1 MIALDQQDLQRIDEE
16 FWADSQIWQPLAGG
30 AKSITAA
37 DFSGV
42 KTVRVNKMSGFV
54 DAEQYKRNGDN
65 AHHNI
70 NVEKE
75 SFELTH
81 EDWIGYD
88 LEQLD
93 MSENGA
99 YQVANAIR
107 LHNQR
112 ITVPHRD
119 KFAAQTL
126 YDTAK
131 NGGKLVTDTID
142 KKNALDAYDD
152 LEEYMTDNEIP
163 GGYVIFASAGYYRA
177 LKNADGVNKSFS
189 REGESAMKRDL
200 LKEHGFSE
208 EQINFV
214 MAENGKDVNSLK
226 EQINNLTGERDGL
239 QKQIDDR
246 DKQLNTLKKS
256 AKDNEELQSQI
267 KQLQDENKT
276 AKQNYQDQLAKQNKS
291 FKIEGALRDAKAKNI
306 KTVLPLIDTEKVSVN
321 DDGTLNG
328 LSEQLDNIKQD
339 NGFLFGEE
347 NKTPRVEIKNG
358 FQDGNNKNTSDT
370 IVSHIA
376 ERFANSNE

>member
-16 FWADSQIWQPLAGG
+16 FWADSQIWQPLTGG

-88 LEQLD
+88 LDQLD

-99 YQVANAIR
+99 YQVANVVR

-112 ITVPHRD
+112 ITIPHRD

-152 LEEYMTDNEIP
+152 LEEYMTNNEIP

-189 REGESAMKRDL
+189 VNT
-200 LKEHGFSE
+200 
-208 EQINFV
+208 QQV
-214 MAENGKDVNSLK
+214 NGIDRRVGQL
-226 EQINNLTGERDGL
+226 DGGTPII
-239 QKQIDDR
+239 QV
-246 DKQLNTLKKS
+246 
-256 AKDNEELQSQI
+256 
-267 KQLQDENKT
+267 
-276 AKQNYQDQLAKQNKS
+276 
-291 FKIEGALRDAKAKNI
+291 AKARIQGLNI
-306 KTVLPLIDTEKVSVN
+306 ADNVNFMAVPLYAVAPIVKYNTVDVLPPNTDRNGYRYTIKGVSYYDMLVFDNAKKAIYVAASPASPKV
-321 DDGTLNG
+321 
-328 LSEQLDNIKQD
+328 
-339 NGFLFGEE
+339 
-347 NKTPRVEIKNG
+347 
-358 FQDGNNKNTSDT
+358 
-370 IVSHIA
+370 
-376 ERFANSNE
+376 

>member
-16 FWADSQIWQPLAGG
+16 FWADSQIWQPLTGG
-30 AKSITAA
+30 AKSIAAA

-88 LEQLD
+88 LDQLD

-99 YQVANAIR
+99 YQVANVVR

-112 ITVPHRD
+112 ITIPHRD

-189 REGESAMKRDL
+189 VNT
-200 LKEHGFSE
+200 
-208 EQINFV
+208 QQV
-214 MAENGKDVNSLK
+214 NGIDRRVGQL
-226 EQINNLTGERDGL
+226 DGGTPII
-239 QKQIDDR
+239 QV
-246 DKQLNTLKKS
+246 
-256 AKDNEELQSQI
+256 
-267 KQLQDENKT
+267 
-276 AKQNYQDQLAKQNKS
+276 
-291 FKIEGALRDAKAKNI
+291 AKARIQGLTIADNVNFMAVPLYAVAPIVKYNTI
-306 KTVLPLIDTEKVSVN
+306 DVLPPNTDRNGYRYTIKGVSYYDMLVF
-321 DDGTLNG
+321 
-328 LSEQLDNIKQD
+328 DNAKKAIYVAASPK
-339 NGFLFGEE
+339 
-347 NKTPRVEIKNG
+347 
-358 FQDGNNKNTSDT
+358 
-370 IVSHIA
+370 A
-376 ERFANSNE
+376 

>member
-16 FWADSQIWQPLAGG
+16 FWADSQIWQPLTGG
-30 AKSITAA
+30 AKSITTA

-88 LEQLD
+88 LDQLD

-99 YQVANAIR
+99 YQVANVVR

-112 ITVPHRD
+112 ITIPHRD

-189 REGESAMKRDL
+189 VNT
-200 LKEHGFSE
+200 
-208 EQINFV
+208 QQV
-214 MAENGKDVNSLK
+214 NGIDRRVGQL
-226 EQINNLTGERDGL
+226 DGGTPII
-239 QKQIDDR
+239 QV
-246 DKQLNTLKKS
+246 
-256 AKDNEELQSQI
+256 
-267 KQLQDENKT
+267 
-276 AKQNYQDQLAKQNKS
+276 
-291 FKIEGALRDAKAKNI
+291 AKARIQGLTIADNVNFMAVPLYAVAPIVKYNTI
-306 KTVLPLIDTEKVSVN
+306 DVLPPNTDRNGYRYTIKGVSYYDMLVF
-321 DDGTLNG
+321 
-328 LSEQLDNIKQD
+328 DNAKKAIYVAASPK
-339 NGFLFGEE
+339 
-347 NKTPRVEIKNG
+347 
-358 FQDGNNKNTSDT
+358 
-370 IVSHIA
+370 A
-376 ERFANSNE
+376 

>member
-1 MIALDQQDLQRIDEE
+1 MLALDQKDLNAIDEQ
-16 FWADSQIWQPLAGG
+16 FAADSQIWQPLTGG

-88 LEQLD
+88 LDQLD

-99 YQVANAIR
+99 YQVANVVR

-112 ITVPHRD
+112 ITIPHRD

-152 LEEYMTDNEIP
+152 LEEYMTNNEIP

-189 REGESAMKRDL
+189 VNT
-200 LKEHGFSE
+200 
-208 EQINFV
+208 QQV
-214 MAENGKDVNSLK
+214 NGIDRRVGQLDGGTPIIQVAKARIQGLNIADDVNFMAVPLYAVAPIVK
-226 EQINNLTGERDGL
+226 Y
-239 QKQIDDR
+239 
-246 DKQLNTLKKS
+246 NTV
-256 AKDNEELQSQI
+256 D
-267 KQLQDENKT
+267 
-276 AKQNYQDQLAKQNKS
+276 
-291 FKIEGALRDAKAKNI
+291 
-306 KTVLPLIDTEKVSVN
+306 VLPPNTDRNGYRYTIKGVSYYDMLVF
-321 DDGTLNG
+321 
-328 LSEQLDNIKQD
+328 DNAKKAIYVAASPK
-339 NGFLFGEE
+339 
-347 NKTPRVEIKNG
+347 
-358 FQDGNNKNTSDT
+358 
-370 IVSHIA
+370 A
-376 ERFANSNE
+376 

>member
-16 FWADSQIWQPLAGG
+16 FWADSQIWQPLTGG

-88 LEQLD
+88 LDQLD

-99 YQVANAIR
+99 YQVANVVR

-112 ITVPHRD
+112 ITIPHRD

-189 REGESAMKRDL
+189 VNT
-200 LKEHGFSE
+200 
-208 EQINFV
+208 QQV
-214 MAENGKDVNSLK
+214 NGIDRRVGQL
-226 EQINNLTGERDGL
+226 DGGTPII
-239 QKQIDDR
+239 QV
-246 DKQLNTLKKS
+246 
-256 AKDNEELQSQI
+256 
-267 KQLQDENKT
+267 
-276 AKQNYQDQLAKQNKS
+276 
-291 FKIEGALRDAKAKNI
+291 AKARIQGLTIADNVNFMAVPLYAVAPIVKYNTI
-306 KTVLPLIDTEKVSVN
+306 DVLPPNTDRNGYRYTIKGVSYYDMLVFDNAKKAIYVAASPKV
-321 DDGTLNG
+321 
-328 LSEQLDNIKQD
+328 
-339 NGFLFGEE
+339 
-347 NKTPRVEIKNG
+347 
-358 FQDGNNKNTSDT
+358 
-370 IVSHIA
+370 
-376 ERFANSNE
+376 

>member
-16 FWADSQIWQPLAGG
+16 FWADSQIWQPLTGG

-88 LEQLD
+88 LDQLD

-99 YQVANAIR
+99 HQVANVVR

-112 ITVPHRD
+112 ITIPHRD

-189 REGESAMKRDL
+189 VNT
-200 LKEHGFSE
+200 
-208 EQINFV
+208 QQV
-214 MAENGKDVNSLK
+214 NGIDRRVGQL
-226 EQINNLTGERDGL
+226 DGGTPII
-239 QKQIDDR
+239 QV
-246 DKQLNTLKKS
+246 
-256 AKDNEELQSQI
+256 
-267 KQLQDENKT
+267 
-276 AKQNYQDQLAKQNKS
+276 
-291 FKIEGALRDAKAKNI
+291 AKARIQGLTIADNVNFMAVPLYAVAPIVKYNTI
-306 KTVLPLIDTEKVSVN
+306 DVLPPNTDRNGYRYTIKGVSYYDMLVF
-321 DDGTLNG
+321 
-328 LSEQLDNIKQD
+328 DNAKKAIYVAASPK
-339 NGFLFGEE
+339 
-347 NKTPRVEIKNG
+347 
-358 FQDGNNKNTSDT
+358 
-370 IVSHIA
+370 A
-376 ERFANSNE
+376 

>member
-16 FWADSQIWQPLAGG
+16 FWADSQIWQPLTGG

-88 LEQLD
+88 LDQLD

-99 YQVANAIR
+99 YQVANVVR

-112 ITVPHRD
+112 ITIPHRD

-152 LEEYMTDNEIP
+152 LEEYMTNNEIP

-189 REGESAMKRDL
+189 VNT
-200 LKEHGFSE
+200 
-208 EQINFV
+208 QQV
-214 MAENGKDVNSLK
+214 NGIDRRVGQL
-226 EQINNLTGERDGL
+226 DGGTPII
-239 QKQIDDR
+239 QV
-246 DKQLNTLKKS
+246 
-256 AKDNEELQSQI
+256 
-267 KQLQDENKT
+267 
-276 AKQNYQDQLAKQNKS
+276 
-291 FKIEGALRDAKAKNI
+291 AKARIQGLTIADNVNFMAVPLYAVAPIVKYNTI
-306 KTVLPLIDTEKVSVN
+306 DVLPPNTDRNGYRYTIKGVSYYDMLVF
-321 DDGTLNG
+321 
-328 LSEQLDNIKQD
+328 DNAKKAIYVAASPK
-339 NGFLFGEE
+339 
-347 NKTPRVEIKNG
+347 
-358 FQDGNNKNTSDT
+358 
-370 IVSHIA
+370 A
-376 ERFANSNE
+376 

>member
-16 FWADSQIWQPLAGG
+16 FWADSQIWQPLTGG

-88 LEQLD
+88 LDQLD

-99 YQVANAIR
+99 YQVANVVR

-112 ITVPHRD
+112 ITIPHRD

-152 LEEYMTDNEIP
+152 LEEYMTNNEIP

-189 REGESAMKRDL
+189 VNT
-200 LKEHGFSE
+200 
-208 EQINFV
+208 QQV
-214 MAENGKDVNSLK
+214 NGIDRRVGQL
-226 EQINNLTGERDGL
+226 DGGTPII
-239 QKQIDDR
+239 QV
-246 DKQLNTLKKS
+246 
-256 AKDNEELQSQI
+256 
-267 KQLQDENKT
+267 
-276 AKQNYQDQLAKQNKS
+276 
-291 FKIEGALRDAKAKNI
+291 AKARIQGLNI
-306 KTVLPLIDTEKVSVN
+306 ADNVNFMAVPLYAVAPIVKYNTIDVLPPNTDRNGYRYTIKGVSYYDMLVFDN
-321 DDGTLNG
+321 AKKAIYVAASPASGT
-328 LSEQLDNIKQD
+328 DPK
-339 NGFLFGEE
+339 
-347 NKTPRVEIKNG
+347 
-358 FQDGNNKNTSDT
+358 
-370 IVSHIA
+370 A
-376 ERFANSNE
+376 